1 MVFTVNMENLK
12 EIIQEEEIKDTRSK
26 LEKFEKLF
34 DIMKDFFK
42 KRKIIIYGGAAMNM
56 HLPKEH
62 KIYTDDDFPDFDCFS
77 CCPKKDA
84 EDLSNLFA
92 KNNYKYIEIKYAMHD
107 GTYKIYVDFEPICD
121 ITKLSKKNHA
131 ILFKQA
137 SLIDGYYVTSVR
149 HLKSASYL
157 ELAIPKSSL
166 FRWQKVIQRIKLME
180 NEFRNNKSSF
190 SMKSLQ
196 FISFND
202 KVNKCIKEMTSYAIE
217 NNLVLA
223 GNTAI
228 QYYLSSDNS
237 IETEPTSF
245 MLTNSSGVFQCLSDD
260 MKTTVDK
267 LKKCVEKHNFKN
279 IQVREEHQDFITPY
293 TKIYVTY
300 FDDKYTFERI
310 KLNLCT
316 VYSANEHCYSYVKES
331 DKRVVSI
338 FFLLHIMYHSL
349 YIKEEDI
356 DRVNIKNIINT
367 LIKKINVNHFKTEC
381 YGTEVSMNE
390 IRRKRWDDKKPVVL
404 LRMN

>member
-1 MVFTVNMENLK
+1 MVFTVNMESLK
-12 EIIQEEEIKDTRSK
+12 DIVKEEEDKDSIKKID
-26 LEKFEKLF
+26 KFEKLF

-42 KRKIIIYGGAAMNM
+42 KRKIILYGGTAINM

-62 KIYTDDDFPDFDCFS
+62 KIYTDNDFPDFDCFS
-77 CCPKKDA
+77 CYPKKDA

-121 ITKLSKKNHA
+121 ITKISKKNHT
-131 ILFKQA
+131 ILFKRA
-137 SLIDGYYVTSVR
+137 SLIDGYYVTSIK

-166 FRWQKVIQRIKLME
+166 FRWQKVVQRIKLME
-180 NEFRNNKSSF
+180 TEFRNNKSSF

-196 FISFND
+196 FISFNN
-202 KVNKCIKEMTSYAIE
+202 KVNNCVKEMISYAIE

-228 QYYLSSDNS
+228 QYYLSDKSS
-237 IETEPTSF
+237 IETEPKSF
-245 MLTNSSGVFQCLSDD
+245 LLTNSSGVFQCLSDD
-260 MKTTVDK
+260 MKTTVNK
-267 LKKCVEKHNFKN
+267 LKKYVEKNMFKN
-279 IQVREEHQDFITPY
+279 IQVKEEQNDFITPY

-331 DKRVVSI
+331 DKRIVSI
-338 FFLLHIMYHSL
+338 FFLLHILYYSL
-349 YIKEEDI
+349 YVNKDNI
-356 DRVNIKNIINT
+356 DKLNMKNIINS
-367 LIKKINVNHFKTEC
+367 LIKKINVDHFKTEC
-381 YGTEVSMNE
+381 YGTEVSLNE
-390 IRRKRWDDKKPVVL
+390 IRRKRWDEKKPVVL

>member
-12 EIIQEEEIKDTRSK
+12 DIIEDEEVKDSRK
-26 LEKFEKLF
+26 KIDKFENLF
-34 DIMKDFFK
+34 DIMKGFFK
-42 KRKIIIYGGAAMNM
+42 KRKIILYGGTAMNM

-121 ITKLSKKNHA
+121 ITKISKKNHD

-137 SLIDGYYVTSVR
+137 SLIDGYYVTSIR

-166 FRWQKVIQRIKLME
+166 FRWQKVVTRIKLME

-202 KVNKCIKEMTSYAIE
+202 KVNNCVKDMTSYAIE

-228 QYYLSSDNS
+228 QYYLSDDNS
-237 IETEPTSF
+237 VETEPTSF

-279 IQVREEHQDFITPY
+279 IQVKEEQHDFITPY

-316 VYSANEHCYSYVKES
+316 VYSANEHCYSYVKKS
-331 DKRVVSI
+331 DKRIVSI
-338 FFLLHIMYHSL
+338 FFLLHIMYYSL
-349 YIKEEDI
+349 YVKEEDI

-367 LIKKINVNHFKTEC
+367 LIKKINVDHFKTEC
-381 YGTEVSMNE
+381 YGTEVSLNE
-390 IRRKRWDDKKPVVL
+390 IRRKRWDEKKPVVL

>member
-1 MVFTVNMENLK
+1 MVFTVNMEDLK

-42 KRKIIIYGGAAMNM
+42 KRKIIIYGGTAMNM

-62 KIYTDDDFPDFDCFS
+62 KIYTDNDFPDFDCFS

-84 EDLSNLFA
+84 EDLTNLFA

-202 KVNKCIKEMTSYAIE
+202 KVNKCVKEMTSYAIE

-237 IETEPTSF
+237 VETEPTTF

-260 MKTTVDK
+260 MKTTVDE
-267 LKKCVEKHNFKN
+267 LKKCVQKHNLKN
-279 IQVREEHQDFITPY
+279 IQVREENQDFITPY

-331 DKRVVSI
+331 DKRIVSI

-390 IRRKRWDDKKPVVL
+390 IRRNRWDDKKPVVL

>member
-1 MVFTVNMENLK
+1 MVFTVNLESLK
-12 EIIQEEEIKDTRSK
+12 DIVDEEEVKETQKKMDR
-26 LEKFEKLF
+26 FENLF
-34 DIMKDFFK
+34 DIMKTFFK
-42 KRKIIIYGGAAMNM
+42 KRKIILYGGTAMNM

-77 CCPKKDA
+77 MNPKKDS
-84 EDLSNLFA
+84 EDLANLFA

-121 ITKLSKKNHA
+121 ITKISKKNHT

-137 SLIDGYYVTSVR
+137 SLIDGYYVTSIR

-166 FRWQKVIQRIKLME
+166 FRWQKVIQRIKLLE
-180 NEFRNNKSSF
+180 SEFRNNKSSF
-190 SMKSLQ
+190 SMKTIQ
-196 FISFND
+196 FISFNN
-202 KVNKCIKEMTSYAIE
+202 KVNECVKNLTSYAIE
-217 NNLVLA
+217 NNLVLG
-223 GNTAI
+223 GNHAVE
-228 QYYLSSDNS
+228 YYINNKL
-237 IETEPTSF
+237 ETNLDTF

-260 MKTTVDK
+260 MKKTVEK
-267 LKKCVEKHNFKN
+267 LKSIIEKMNFKN
-279 IQVREEHQDFITPY
+279 IQVKEESHDFITPY

-316 VYSANEHCYSYVKES
+316 VYSASEHCYSYVKES
-331 DKRVVSI
+331 DKRIVSI

-349 YIKEEDI
+349 YVKEDDI
-356 DRVNIKNIINT
+356 DRLNIKNIINA
-367 LIKKINVNHFKTEC
+367 LIKKINIENFKTEC
-381 YGTEVSMNE
+381 YGSEITMNE
-390 IRRKRWDDKKPVVL
+390 IRRKRWDEKKPVVL

>member
-92 KNNYKYIEIKYAMHD
+92 KNNYKYIEIKYAIHD

-279 IQVREEHQDFITPY
+279 IQVKEEHQDFITPY